1 MSFELENMWGAMK
14 GIHYK
19 RTLES
24 LESAIHSA
32 DSLNGAL
39 AMALDQ
45 VVPAIHAQTGTFWYY
60 DRFGDGR
67 IYPRAVYGGGNLKGF
82 SLKPGE
88 GIAGQV
94 IQTGKST
101 IVSDCQK
108 DPRWAGKADAKTG
121 FRTESMICVPLA
133 YDGVVFG
140 CIQLINRTDRL
151 LFDKDDLNFGEDL
164 AKATA
169 TLFKEKGLLDNYLSG
184 SRNADANTATA
195 AEANR
200 GVDFLQVFAAKT
212 DWDMERQLR
221 RVEEFAKMRASEQKV
236 VLKLASELRLHFI
249 RGR

>member
-1 MSFELENMWGAMK
+1 MSLELENMWGAMK

-24 LESAIHSA
+24 LENAIHA
-32 DSLNGAL
+32 AENLNAAL
-39 AMALDQ
+39 ATALDQ
-45 VVPAIHAQTGTFWYY
+45 VVPAMHAQTGTFWYY

-67 IYPRAVYGGGNLKGF
+67 IYPRAVYGGGNLRGI

-94 IQTGKST
+94 IQTGKAT
-101 IVSDCQK
+101 IVADCQK

-133 YDGVVFG
+133 YEGVVFG
-140 CIQLINRTDRL
+140 CIQILNRTDKL
-151 LFDKDDLNFGEDL
+151 LFDKDDLKFGEEL
-164 AKATA
+164 AQATA
-169 TLFKEKGLLDNYLSG
+169 SLFKEKGLLDNYLSG
-184 SRNADANTATA
+184 SRNANATATA
-195 AEANR
+195 APVMS
-200 GVDFLQVFAAKT
+200 GVSFLQVFEAKN

-221 RVEEFAKMRASEQKV
+221 RVDKFAAMRASEQKV
-236 VLKLASELRLHFI
+236 VLKLASELRTHFI